1 MPLSPATSTSSLAT
15 STSPRKSPRNLAL
28 KRSPLNSHNPNT
40 LPQPQSKV
48 RKTDQSAQNYLHKLL
63 LTKQIR
69 HLKIEEQQTIKNK
82 LNSLDETGYDTIVR
96 CEIDSLKSLED
107 YKIVSLD
114 DNGSNNGKNSNIHI
128 ILDKE
133 KEKPIAVIKVLS
145 GKVIDGFDDLRKTLY
160 ATAAPT
166 LSKINAK
173 KFNQLAA
180 TLNLNPELPSIV
192 MNKPDTIEQFHV
204 LSLAPFCNG
213 TSLDQFIGETGIEN
227 DIKSIEAITIID
239 TAAEPGSEFDPA
251 LTLQDSLSKL
261 SGITNLDHIDFS
273 PWFKEVSKKQ
283 ISEELCNQIKTFL
296 QRSFNFKDNS
306 NRLNLAVS
314 LTLHV
319 INAKHHKL
327 YVDASLSN
335 FIATQKQDD
344 EKTTTYQE
352 LVDIIKTI
360 QPDYSPSSLNQSG
373 ASSASTIPTSSHAN
387 STPPRTP

>member
-1 MPLSPATSTSSLAT
+1 MALSPAFS
-15 STSPRKSPRNLAL
+15 SPRSASPPRLPFAEL
-28 KRSPLNSHNPNT
+28 TPNT
-40 LPQPQSKV
+40 PPKPP
-48 RKTDQSAQNYLHKLL
+48 RKAPRTDLVAGVDRIVKNIIDS
-63 LTKQIR
+63 KQIT
-69 HLKIEEQQTIKNK
+69 HLTEKEQQKIKDK
-82 LNSLDETGYDTIVR
+82 LNSLDKTDYDTIVR
-96 CEIDSLKSLED
+96 CEIDSLKLPED

-145 GKVIDGFDDLRKTLY
+145 GKVIDGFDDPRKTLY
-160 ATAAPT
+160 AAAAPT
-166 LSKINAK
+166 LSKINAE
-173 KFNQLAA
+173 KFNQLANL
-180 TLNLNPELPSIV
+180 LNLNPELPPIV
-192 MNKPDTIEQFHV
+192 MNKPDTFEQFHV

-213 TSLDQFIGETGIEN
+213 TSLASDQFIGETGIEN

-283 ISEELCNQIKTFL
+283 ISEELCNEIKTFL
-296 QRSFNFKDNS
+296 QPSFNFKDNS

-319 INAKHHKL
+319 LNAKHHKL

-335 FIATQKQDD
+335 FIVTQKQDD
-344 EKTTTYQE
+344 ANPKTYQE

-360 QPDYSPSSLNQSG
+360 QPDYSSSSLNQSG
-373 ASSASTIPTSSHAN
+373 ASTILSSPCAN
-387 STPPRTP
+387 STPPSTP